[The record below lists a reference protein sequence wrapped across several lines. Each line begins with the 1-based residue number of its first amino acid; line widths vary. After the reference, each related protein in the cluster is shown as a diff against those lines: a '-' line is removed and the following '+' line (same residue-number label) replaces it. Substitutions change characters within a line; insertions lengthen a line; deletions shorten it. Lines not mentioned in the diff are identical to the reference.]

1 MSKNDH
7 ARRLA
12 RVLCCLLVSAFCLEA
27 ANVKLYLKDG
37 TYQLVREYQVQ
48 EDRVRFYSTDRD
60 EWEEVPASLVDLQK
74 TQAEIKAHEE
84 EVKENLAANA
94 AEEKAEQ
101 DARKEAE
108 RVPQEN
114 GVYLIEEDKLTPMKA
129 AEAKID
135 TNKKRTVLKLLS
147 PVPLVSGKATLELDG
162 AHATAGTANREPEFY
177 IRMEEDERMGIVRLA
192 DHKGNRIV
200 EKLTIVPVT
209 KEVIEEPDLVGTF
222 RKQEADGLF
231 KIWPEK
237 PMPPGE
243 YAVVEYT
250 EGKVNMRV
258 WDFFIA
264 PGTGK

>member
-1 MSKNDH
+1 MLQNI
-7 ARRLA
+7 ARRYLM
-12 RVLCCLLVSAFCLEA
+12 RMLCCVFLTLAFA
-27 ANVKLYLKDG
+27 FGATIKLYMKDG

-48 EDRVRFYSTDRD
+48 DDRVRFFSTDRG
-60 EWEEVPASLVDLQK
+60 EWEEVPASLVDLEK
-74 TQAEIKAHEE
+74 TQAEIKARDEE
-84 EVKENLAANA
+84 ARQNA
-94 AEEKAEQ
+94 AATAAEDKAEL
-101 DARKEAE
+101 DAQKEVE

-114 GVYLIEEDKLTPMKA
+114 GVYLIEEDKLTPIKG
-129 AEAKID
+129 AEAKVVTD
-135 TNKKRTVLKLLS
+135 KKRTVLKLMS
-147 PVPLVSGKATLELDG
+147 PIPLVSGKATLELDG
-162 AHATAGTANREPEFY
+162 AHASAGTANREPQFY
-177 IRMEEDERMGIVRLA
+177 IRLTEDERFGIVKLN
-192 DHKGNRIV
+192 DHKGNRVV

-209 KEVIEEPDLVGTF
+209 KETIEEPELVDTF

-237 PMPPGE
+237 PMAPGE